1 MNFKS
6 YNCVLI
12 CLLLIAQFI
21 TTRGGVGDTRL
32 EAKAKKTKK
41 IRGQAQEKP
50 IRGQTLLRPRTGMLE
65 AMAKDI
71 AANFFQKK
79 RSSKKFFRRSP
90 IPRRTRIFDWGRPKP
105 QITCYDVIKNFQK
118 RKFLW
123 DKDIVGWKI

>member
-32 EAKAKKTKK
+32 EAKAKETKK

-65 AMAKDI
+65 AMAKDT

-79 RSSKKFFRRSP
+79 GLQKSFSGDLQFQGVPGFLIGEGPNHKSHAMTSSK
-90 IPRRTRIFDWGRPKP
+90 IFKRGSF
-105 QITCYDVIKNFQK
+105 CGIK
-118 RKFLW
+118 
-123 DKDIVGWKI
+123 IS